1 MEYFNRDQAF
11 PARGVFS
18 GLPVQAIPTKRKT
31 KEWFKATMDSLE
43 LIGLKQLDEN
53 QKFKDFYRMMEGK
66 LSFMELKDVIPYL
79 KDVQSIRDN
88 VNIPSFL
95 RHYDIIGTIVNAF
108 VGWLGNLSDKYNV
121 VGLDESEVN
130 QYLPRRKIFFIITL
144 ERNWTE
150 GLGKSC

>member
-1 MEYFNRDQAF
+1 
-11 PARGVFS
+11 
-18 GLPVQAIPTKRKT
+18 
-31 KEWFKATMDSLE
+31 
-43 LIGLKQLDEN
+43 
-53 QKFKDFYRMMEGK
+53 MEGK

-130 QYLPRRKIFFIITL
+130 QYSSTKENLLYNYIREELDRRVRQELLNRGLDPIIIILPAKK
-144 ERNWTE
+144 
-150 GLGKSC
+150 KSRLMLSRYKR